1 MFFQK
6 FSTIIFLFKF
16 LFDLIWELKWK
27 TGFFFQMNA
36 LKIELERLNEENRR
50 LRNMLDQITK
60 NYNELQG
67 QLFMAVQKQALENQR
82 NQQVIFDYN
91 YNNIIIIIYI

>member
-1 MFFQK
+1 
-6 FSTIIFLFKF
+6 
-16 LFDLIWELKWK
+16 
-27 TGFFFQMNA
+27 MNA